1 MDRLSGLDARR
12 VMHTLSSNLEK
23 ERKHWK
29 PTLIKPSS
37 DKEMSG
43 LQRDK
48 FAAWITSLAAE
59 FKFLPET
66 CGLAISMMDRV
77 QQLFKVQAK
86 YMQCVAV
93 TCLYIAAKTL
103 EEDENIPPTPDLV
116 RRSHCGCS
124 FAEITRMEMVIL
136 NKLNWDIR
144 QPSAVDFL
152 HTIHVVLMMHYPH
165 LLSGSSSMNP
175 SEQLAVLMRKMLR
188 CLCTHTLLE
197 FRPSTIALALIS
209 LELEMITPGWLRLV
223 LALQRMTNVGSE
235 QLMQCREMIGGFL
248 GHQPTAGYSGHNRHS
263 SSSAPQSKKR
273 KVEHSTAS
281 AAEDENIYDG
291 IKRLYNE
298 DCFALP
304 SSAPS
309 VVVNGPGG
317 AERCALRTSCSLE
330 MHQDTEENTMPTGL
344 VGQTLLVK

>member
-23 ERKHWK
+23 ELKLWK
-29 PTLIKPSS
+29 PIVFKQSS
-37 DKEMSG
+37 EKEMSG

-48 FAAWITSLAAE
+48 FAAWIRSLAAE

-66 CGLAISMMDRV
+66 CGLAIRLMDRV

-136 NKLNWDIR
+136 NKLNWDVR

-152 HTIHVVLMMHYPH
+152 HTIHVVLVMHYPH
-165 LLSGSSSMNP
+165 LLSSQSGMSP
-175 SEQLAVLMRKMLR
+175 SEQLSTLMRKMLR
-188 CLCTHTLLE
+188 CLCTHTLLQ

-209 LELEMITPGWLRLV
+209 LELEVLTPGWLRLV

-235 QLMQCREMIGGFL
+235 QLMQCRESIGLFL
-248 GHQPTAGYSGHNRHS
+248 GQQPMMGYTGQNRHS

-273 KVEHSTAS
+273 KVEHNATSV
-281 AAEDENIYDG
+281 EDENIYEG

-298 DCFALP
+298 DCFVLP
-304 SSAPS
+304 SPASSAG
-309 VVVNGPGG
+309 VVGG

-330 MHQDTEENTMPTGL
+330 MHQDTEENTLPAGL
-344 VGQTLLVK
+344 GQTLLVN